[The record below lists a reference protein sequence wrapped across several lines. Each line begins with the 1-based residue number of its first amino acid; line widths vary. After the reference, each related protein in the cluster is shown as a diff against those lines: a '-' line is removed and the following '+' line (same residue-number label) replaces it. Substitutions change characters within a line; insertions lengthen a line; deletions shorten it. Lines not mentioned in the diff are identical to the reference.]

1 METFCVEFVSF
12 VFSVYICG
20 MSLELNGILKKVS
33 SLYNRY
39 GIRSIT
45 MDDVARELCISKK
58 TLYQFVS
65 DKEDLVEKVL
75 MYEIGNRPPLDN
87 GKKSR
92 NAIEDLFEVHGM
104 INRVIRET
112 NPSKEYDLQKY
123 YPEINKKIVDIK
135 RDITMRAMMYNIKKG
150 KKEGLYRKELNE
162 TIISKMYLLRMNQ
175 IVMDDAEAI
184 KEYTSS
190 KFILEMFIYHIR
202 GMATQKG
209 IEFLDNNIDKLMH
222 E

>member
-1 METFCVEFVSF
+1 M
-12 VFSVYICG
+12 G
-20 MSLELNGILKKVS
+20 LEINDILKKVS
-33 SLYNRY
+33 ALYNRY

-75 MYEIGNRPPLDN
+75 MFEISNRQAFDN
-87 GKKSR
+87 GKKLR
-92 NAIEDLFEVHGM
+92 NAIEDLFEVHNM
-104 INRVIRET
+104 INKIIRET

-135 RDITMRAMMYNIKKG
+135 RDITMKAMLYNIKKG
-150 KKEGLYRKELNE
+150 KREGLYRKDLNE

-175 IVMDDAEAI
+175 ILMIDADAV

-209 IEFLDNNIDKLMH
+209 IEFLDNNIDKLMQK
-222 E
+222 

>member
-1 METFCVEFVSF
+1 
-12 VFSVYICG
+12 
-20 MSLELNGILKKVS
+20 MSQELNDILKKVS
-33 SLYNRY
+33 PLYNRY

-75 MYEIGNRPPLDN
+75 MYELSNRQPLDN

-92 NAIEDLFEVHGM
+92 NAIEDLFEVHSM
-104 INRVIRET
+104 INRIIRET

-135 RDITMRAMMYNIKKG
+135 RDITMKAMMYNIKKG
-150 KKEGLYRKELNE
+150 KKEGLYREELNE

-175 IVMDDAEAI
+175 IMMDDAEAV

-190 KFILEMFIYHIR
+190 KFIFEMFIYHIR

-209 IEFLDNNIDKLMH
+209 LDFLESNIDKLMH
-222 E
+222 EQ